1 MKPMHV
7 AFFTDGIYPYVMG
20 GMQTHSY
27 NLIKQ
32 LAQQQVQVTVY
43 HVLTKAQE
51 HVDYNLYFTTE
62 ELQYITFNAF
72 EFPTGK
78 RFVGHYL
85 YYSYQYSKLITQHF
99 VAHNTT
105 ATVVF
110 AKGFSAWYLL
120 ANKQKLGVIIPV
132 LIKFHGLEMWQRAA
146 SFTEKLKQYLLRPAV
161 RYNLRKA
168 TAVVSYGGNITK
180 IIQAQGIALSNII
193 DIPTGI
199 ATNWLSENRIQINK
213 VRKFVFVGR
222 YERRKGIEELHQA
235 IAQLQGSGLLN
246 CEFHFVGPIP
256 QPLRL
261 AHNNCIYHGSITD
274 ANELKK
280 IITTTDILICPSYAE
295 GMPNVILEAMASGN
309 AIIAS
314 NVGAI
319 STMVN
324 DTNGWLINTCNVN
337 EIITALQKALAI
349 SDTTLLQ
356 KQNNSITI
364 TRTNFMWNILVHS
377 YTKAFK
383 QF

>member
-32 LAQQQVQVTVY
+32 LAMQKVQVTVY
-43 HVLTKAQE
+43 HVLPKAQE
-51 HVDYNLYFTTE
+51 PVDYNIHFTPN
-62 ELQYITFNAF
+62 ELHYITFNTF
-72 EFPTGK
+72 VFPTGK

-120 ANKQKLGVIIPV
+120 ANKKKLGVTIPILV
-132 LIKFHGLEMWQRAA
+132 KFHGLEMWQRAA

-161 RYNLRKA
+161 GYNLRNA

-180 IIQAQGIALSNII
+180 IIQAQGVPLSNII

-199 ATNWLSENRIQINK
+199 AQSWLSERRTQVNT

-222 YERRKGIEELHQA
+222 YERRKGLEELNQA
-235 IAQLQGSGLLN
+235 IAQLQHDALLN
-246 CEFHFVGPIP
+246 CEFHFIGPIP

-261 AHNNCIYHGSITD
+261 AHSNCIYCGSITD

-280 IITTTDILICPSYAE
+280 IIITTDILICPSYAE

-309 AIIAS
+309 AIIS
-314 NVGAI
+314 TNVGAI
-319 STMVN
+319 NTMVN
-324 DTNGWLINTCNVN
+324 NTNGWLMSTCNVS
-337 EIITALQKALAI
+337 EIAITIKKAIAT
-349 SDTTLLQ
+349 SDVELLQ
-356 KQNNSITI
+356 KQNNSIAI
-364 TRTNFMWNILVHS
+364 TRSKFMWNTLVHR
-377 YTKAFK
+377 YIKAFEK
-383 QF
+383 K